1 MKKEYTVKKRRKG
14 AVTPTALSRKNAFK
28 KAALCAVL
36 LGGTMYLTWS
46 GIQDLQTTA
55 QLRLSIQENK
65 EEISHLED
73 QKEELEKTYKNLNN
87 PDYARYF
94 AMGRYHVT
102 QDGEQVFIFPADDN
116 QSKSE

>member
-1 MKKEYTVKKRRKG
+1 MKKEYTIRKKNPKLPVQTKKTGRMAFRK
-14 AVTPTALSRKNAFK
+14 AM
-28 KAALCAVL
+28 LCAIL
-36 LGGTMYLTWS
+36 LGGTIYLTWC

-65 EEISHLED
+65 DKISDLED
-73 QKEELEKTYKNLNN
+73 QKKELEKTYQNLSN

-102 QDGEQVFIFPADDN
+102 QDGEQVFIFPGDDE
-116 QSKSE
+116 QKEDQ